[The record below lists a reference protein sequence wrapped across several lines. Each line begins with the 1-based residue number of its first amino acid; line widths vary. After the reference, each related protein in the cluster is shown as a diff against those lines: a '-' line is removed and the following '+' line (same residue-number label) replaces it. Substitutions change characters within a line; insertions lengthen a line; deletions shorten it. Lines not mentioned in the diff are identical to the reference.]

1 MPVFLWRHRCFS
13 GTWSPLQ
20 DGLIGRLY
28 RPQVAVL
35 PIGGKYTMGVREA
48 AYAASF
54 IPPEVV
60 IPGHYNAFPNQRADS
75 EELAR

>member
-1 MPVFLWRHRCFS
+1 
-13 GTWSPLQ
+13 
-20 DGLIGRLY
+20 
-28 RPQVAVL
+28 
-35 PIGGKYTMGVREA
+35 MGVREA